1 MINRFVMIIGI
12 LINGERVSA
21 IAYFM
26 DGIMVDITSIKK
38 PIREFDEAVIIG
50 TQGSETITWEEACK
64 NIGTYADEQIQRITE
79 RVPKHYFYE

>member
-1 MINRFVMIIGI
+1 MIIGI

-21 IAYFM
+21 IVYFM

-50 TQGSETITWEEACK
+50 TQGSEAITW
-64 NIGTYADEQIQRITE
+64 
-79 RVPKHYFYE
+79 